1 MTRADAMTRAD
12 LERLLDQYLNAV
24 NRHDRQAVGA
34 LYSADCRIESPLFA
48 SLQGR
53 AALESS
59 YEQFFAIFPDIEFKR
74 ESTVIDPPTMA
85 VTTLNTA
92 RHEGEI
98 FGLAPTHKR
107 IEFRLVWLV
116 TVGEDGLIAA
126 ERRVYDF
133 TGLLVQLGVLRAKP
147 ART

>member
-1 MTRADAMTRAD
+1 MTRVD
-12 LERLLDQYLNAV
+12 LERLIERYLATA
-24 NRHDRQAVGA
+24 NRHDPHSLAA
-34 LYSADCRIESPLFA
+34 LYSANCRVESPLFA

-53 AALESS
+53 AAVETS
-59 YEQFFAIFPDIEFKR
+59 YQQFFAVFPDIEFKR
-74 ESTVIDPPTMA
+74 ESSVIDPPTMA
-85 VTTLNTA
+85 VTTLNGAT
-92 RHEGEI
+92 HQGEI

-147 ART
+147 ARA